1 MGCITRDDCTDIVE
15 RYPESTLNAYNQ
27 DMCTIPRIG
36 QGAPLY
42 FARNETIRDATH
54 AGAAIPL
61 DRRPEE
67 SELAHRRQDVMV
79 EF

>member
-1 MGCITRDDCTDIVE
+1 MLV
-15 RYPESTLNAYNQ
+15 
-27 DMCTIPRIG
+27 MPRIG

-54 AGAAIPL
+54 AGATIPL

-67 SELAHRRQDVMV
+67 SKLAHRRQDVMV